1 MENITERGQN
11 PSRKTKSGDQC
22 HATMGR
28 KLRRV
33 GDLYTA
39 DTSVSQSPKS
49 ATVCLRLH
57 QIPGGQ
63 GELERRARLVEVL
76 CDILS

>member
-11 PSRKTKSGDQC
+11 PSRKTKKRGPVPR
-22 HATMGR
+22 HNRAEA
-28 KLRRV
+28 RRV

-49 ATVCLRLH
+49 ATVCLRSRH
-57 QIPGGQ
+57 SGTEPDSWCNST
-63 GELERRARLVEVL
+63 VTCPV
-76 CDILS
+76 